1 MNWGDAI
8 QAQAGVIFGL
18 KHPVLDICIPRCES
32 VLDYISALAERA
44 YKLYGPMFSVAVF
57 WHVQIIKPQLDVF
70 CCEKVSQASFRQ
82 REPGF
87 GNFIYDE
94 LFDIFTALFF
104 SAKDFKIRVAIR
116 VISVAGGINYL
127 G

>member
-8 QAQAGVIFGL
+8 QTQAGVTFSF
-18 KHPVLDICIPRCES
+18 KRPVLGICIPICES
-32 VLDYISALAERA
+32 VLDYISALAEGA

-57 WHVQIIKPQLDVF
+57 GHVQVIKTQLDVF
-70 CCEKVSQASFRQ
+70 CCEKVSQAGFRERQ
-82 REPGF
+82 PSF
-87 GNFIYDE
+87 GNFTCDE

-104 SAKDFKIRVAIR
+104 SAKDFKVRVAIR